1 MFDDFV
7 LLARGGLIAYLGPI
21 SEVETYFSSLGI
33 KVPERENPPD
43 YYIDILEGIT
53 KTKMRGHA
61 APKHLPLLWMLRNGY
76 EVPEYMQKD
85 LEDINNVHELY
96 TVGSMSREESFGD
109 QSENADSV
117 HQNVREPYSL
127 LDRKTP
133 GVLAQYKYYLGRVTK
148 QRLRE
153 ATLQAV
159 DYLIL
164 CIAGICIG
172 TIAKVK
178 DDTFG
183 VASYGYT
190 IIAVCKSV
198 S

>member
-96 TVGSMSREESFGD
+96 TVGSMSREQSFGD

-133 GVLAQYKYYLGRVTK
+133 GVLAQYKYYLGR
-148 QRLRE
+148 
-153 ATLQAV
+153 
-159 DYLIL
+159 
-164 CIAGICIG
+164 
-172 TIAKVK
+172 
-178 DDTFG
+178 
-183 VASYGYT
+183 
-190 IIAVCKSV
+190 
-198 S
+198 